1 MFPFTRQRTGAPKT
15 PRQHGATAVIAV
27 LMLCAAAMVAMIA
40 MIVSVAGGRSDAPAA
55 SGTLIVGDLLDMVS
69 FDSPVGSDRPIF
81 KHSVVAGGV
90 YTPDELRNVLVQD
103 AIVATHYQKFNPNA
117 ARAETV
123 KQDRFAYVSY
133 RKDNQIYWTRN
144 KVKLSEGETIL
155 TDGTNEIRARCGNCI
170 SDTPQFPVA
179 EVEPASAEFDQFV
192 DSGSRS
198 LSAAVRAAL
207 ESPWFGAGQ
216 GSGGPGAAGGGPARG
231 ASPSGSDPAG
241 PMASASPGGAGGS
254 ARPASL
260 ASRGLSPDGPAGLA
274 GGGAGNPADTSSSPG
289 SSSNG
294 SGSPAANPSAL
305 GGSSGAAPG
314 RSISDA
320 PGTPLS
326 ASSPGPAPTGAP
338 IGRGAPGA
346 PGNPSAFGPAGSP
359 LASGAPGN
367 PLSSGSPGSP
377 LTSGSPGLAGPT
389 SGVPSLETPS
399 LSPAAAASV
408 PPGIDPPPGFDPAA
422 GVEPSASTLAA
433 SAVDSGE
440 KPVVA
445 SIPEPGMLLLL
456 GTGAAVAVLRRLRIR
471 Q

>member
-1 MFPFTRQRTGAPKT
+1 MFPSFTRQPTRAPKT
-15 PRQHGATAVIAV
+15 PRQYGATAVIAV
-27 LMLCAAAMVAMIA
+27 LMLCAAAMVTMIA
-40 MIVSVAGGRSDAPAA
+40 MIVSVAGGRGDAPTA

-69 FDSPVGSDRPIF
+69 FDSPVGSGRPIF
-81 KHSVVAGGV
+81 KHSVVPGGV

-103 AIVATHYQKFNPNA
+103 AIVATHYQKFNPNE

-170 SDTPQFPVA
+170 SETPQWPVA

-192 DSGSRS
+192 DSDNRS
-198 LSAAVRAAL
+198 LSAAIRSAL
-207 ESPWFGAGQ
+207 DSQWFGSGQ
-216 GSGGPGAAGGGPARG
+216 GSGGPAAAGGGLATG

-241 PMASASPGGAGGS
+241 LMASASPGGAGGG

-260 ASRGLSPDGPAGLA
+260 ASRRPSDEPAGLA
-274 GGGAGNPADTSSSPG
+274 GGGAGNPADSPSSTE

-294 SGSPAANPSAL
+294 SRFPVANASPL

-314 RSISDA
+314 QSIYGA

-326 ASSPGPAPTGAP
+326 ASAPGQAPTGAP
-338 IGRGAPGA
+338 IGRGAV
-346 PGNPSAFGPAGSP
+346 
-359 LASGAPGN
+359 GAPGN
-367 PLSSGSPGSP
+367 PLASGSPGSP
-377 LTSGSPGLAGPT
+377 LARGSSGNPFTSGSPGPGGPT
-389 SGVPSLETPS
+389 SGVPSFETPS
-399 LSPAAAASV
+399 LSPATAASV
-408 PPGIDPPPGFDPAA
+408 PAGVDPPPGFDPNA
-422 GVEPSASTLAA
+422 GAEPSASSLTP
-433 SAVDSGE
+433 SAVGPTDKSGE
-440 KPVVA
+440 EPAVA

-456 GTGAAVAVLRRLRIR
+456 GTGAAVAVLRKLRSR
-471 Q
+471 Y